1 MYIQTQAHTQSL
13 TRSLREKR
21 ERESER
27 EREREKHA
35 HTQVHIYASGRSALF
50 NEGRGFLKEV
60 KQILFLCVIG
70 RQHLVREIIREVAF
84 ALASHPLHVVY
95 TLANHIQDVRD
106 ALFLELR
113 LVLDARRAG
122 DPDVLGAHLE
132 QLMRPSRPQ
141 RFFIW
146 KPAFRV

>member
-1 MYIQTQAHTQSL
+1 
-13 TRSLREKR
+13 
-21 ERESER
+21 
-27 EREREKHA
+27 
-35 HTQVHIYASGRSALF
+35 
-50 NEGRGFLKEV
+50 
-60 KQILFLCVIG
+60 
-70 RQHLVREIIREVAF
+70 
-84 ALASHPLHVVY
+84 
-95 TLANHIQDVRD
+95 VRD